1 MWHDR
6 HDLSRKF
13 MAMSGFV
20 LSFAVIL
27 AAMAK

>member
-1 MWHDR
+1 V
-6 HDLSRKF
+6 
-13 MAMSGFV
+13 MSGFV

>member
-13 MAMSGFV
+13 MVMSGFI

-27 AAMAK
+27 AAIAK